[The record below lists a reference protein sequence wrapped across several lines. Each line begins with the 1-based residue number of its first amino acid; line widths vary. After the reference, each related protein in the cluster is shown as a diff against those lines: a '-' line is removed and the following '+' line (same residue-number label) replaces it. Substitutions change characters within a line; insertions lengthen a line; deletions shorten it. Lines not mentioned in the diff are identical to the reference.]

1 MKHKVV
7 DFSLGTEGKYYFVWK
22 DGKEGRMETSPGLW
36 EYLNVDFEGG
46 SIRML
51 RFGAEG
57 TVWGIRSFRK
67 YKARSKE
74 SKSNHTNSFGDFVV
88 ELTWVLGTYVER
100 EEPFG
105 QVPDGLMRKIT
116 DICPSMEYSDLVDFV
131 TVGKGGAWVM
141 GAMQSLCFWDKIE
154 GKLLREVLKL
164 YSRGGGLK

>member
-22 DGKEGRMETSPGLW
+22 DGKEARMETSPGLW
-36 EYLNVDFEGG
+36 EYLNVDFQGG

-51 RFGAEG
+51 QFGAEG
-57 TVWGIRSFRK
+57 IVWGIRSFRK
-67 YKARSKE
+67 YKPRSKE
-74 SKSNHTNSFGDFVV
+74 S
-88 ELTWVLGTYVER
+88 TYVER

-141 GAMQSLCFWDKIE
+141 GAMQGLCFWDKIE

-164 YSRGGGLK
+164 YNRGGGLK